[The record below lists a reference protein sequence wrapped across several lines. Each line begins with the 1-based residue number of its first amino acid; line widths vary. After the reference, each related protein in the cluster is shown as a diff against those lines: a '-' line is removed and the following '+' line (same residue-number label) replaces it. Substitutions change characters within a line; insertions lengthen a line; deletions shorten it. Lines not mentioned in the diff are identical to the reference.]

1 MSAAMEAAPSIPEV
15 LGGMIVGLGLG
26 LILYGIT
33 LAQSYVYMLNC
44 EDDRSWMKW
53 TVATIF
59 VLETLHTV
67 FVFCELYQYSV
78 NAIQHPELISEI
90 HWSVGTILFSSN
102 AIAALV
108 EAFYIRRQWI
118 LSKSYMLTIGTSI
131 LLLVRIGVHIAVSI
145 ETYLFP
151 TWQSFHEK
159 RGLNAL
165 VQTTLGLGAAVD
177 AVLAA
182 SMVYYLRREKSTYT
196 GAKGIITWM
205 MMYAVHSGLILM
217 AVSLAVVI
225 TFVCL
230 KHSLLFTGFIA
241 IVGKLYANSLLGT
254 LNARQVFRS
263 KNSDPIVKFSSNAIQ
278 LSSMHQRSMPSRPEL
293 RVEISQE
300 TSMMSDKHMHRD
312 LKSPQVD
319 V

>member
-1 MSAAMEAAPSIPEV
+1 MEAAPSIPEV

-59 VLETLHTV
+59 VLETLHT
-67 FVFCELYQYSV
+67 
-78 NAIQHPELISEI
+78 HPELISEI

-118 LSKSYMLTIGTSI
+118 LSKSYILTIGTSI